1 MDTAGIFLFDGIDL
15 PGYCVLK
22 TAFRY
27 RWSGSGYYGVR
38 PLLCGIRLQRT
49 AGRKESGPESAGIK
63 ENPVLQRKSRMG
75 EESAVQLLCG
85 YIKAVQYFFEKV
97 KYHGAIRQGASLA
110 RLVGSFAVKNLAESC
125 GVFDPRGSRQMD
137 MQACPLGSLLAGIKI
152 LPFLLLI
159 RTV

>member
-1 MDTAGIFLFDGIDL
+1 
-15 PGYCVLK
+15 
-22 TAFRY
+22 
-27 RWSGSGYYGVR
+27 
-38 PLLCGIRLQRT
+38 
-49 AGRKESGPESAGIK
+49 
-63 ENPVLQRKSRMG
+63 MG

-137 MQACPLGSLLAGIKI
+137 MQACPLGSLPAEIKNSVCGLCLAGTTGMAISAA
-152 LPFLLLI
+152 LLGRI
-159 RTV
+159 GKNKKS